1 MNDSLICI
9 CSGQDK
15 GNHIPPMPPIS
26 SPAPS
31 LPTPEL
37 TGSIGRVFDLQGYS
51 YAERAILLPALTT
64 AFTHCGG
71 WVLERRT
78 TSPTTIEFRLEL
90 QLRAI
95 VELYAALVAAGVELT
110 SVAHDTLSGLC
121 TCRRHGMHAVNLR
134 QVLTLRLELSFL
146 EDVTLHSLLMT
157 GSGLA

>member
-1 MNDSLICI
+1 MPPFS
-9 CSGQDK
+9 SSASA
-15 GNHIPPMPPIS
+15 IPP
-26 SPAPS
+26 
-31 LPTPEL
+31 PEL
-37 TGSIGRVFDLQGYS
+37 AGPVGRVFDLQGYS
-51 YAERAILLPALTT
+51 YAERATLLPTLTT

-95 VELYAALVAAGVELT
+95 IELYAALVAAGVELT

-121 TCRRHGMHAVNLR
+121 TCRRHGTHAVNLR
-134 QVLTLRLELSFL
+134 QVITLRLELSFL

>member
-1 MNDSLICI
+1 
-9 CSGQDK
+9 
-15 GNHIPPMPPIS
+15 MPPPPASIS
-26 SPAPS
+26 VAALPDPS
-31 LPTPEL
+31 LA
-37 TGSIGRVFDLQGYS
+37 GRFFDLHGYS
-51 YAERAILLPALTT
+51 YADRATLLPALTN

-71 WVLERRT
+71 WVLERKS
-78 TSPTTIEFRLEL
+78 TSPNTMEFRLEL

-110 SVAHDTLSGLC
+110 SVAHDTLAGLC
-121 TCRRHGMHAVNLR
+121 TCRRHGAHAVNLR